1 MPRMTSA
8 LNTAF
13 DFTDDDL
20 VANRA
25 GRLSPTQQGKMSK
38 LRGRAQVANLVF
50 GAIFVVIIVVIAVIV
65 LPGVLAP
72 QPAGSSAVPPGLIAL
87 VLVGVLGII
96 VFSVLRGRRKLQG
109 VAGAVLTTE
118 GEAKTRSGMVE
129 VGDGG
134 MGAIYRLTVGKV
146 TFPLSSP
153 DQLAPFTDGTR
164 YRVYYVRGT
173 LPVVVSAEAV

>member
-1 MPRMTSA
+1 MASA

-25 GRLSPTQQGKMSK
+25 GRLSPAQQARMSK

-50 GAIFVVIIVVIAVIV
+50 GAVFVVILVVIAIIV

-72 QPAGSSAVPPGLIAL
+72 QPAGSSAVPPGIIAL
-87 VLVGVLGII
+87 VLAGVLGVI
-96 VFSVLRGRRKLQG
+96 VFSVFRSRRKLQG

-118 GEAKTRSGMVE
+118 GEAKTRSGSVE
-129 VGDGG
+129 VGDGAG
-134 MGAIYRLTVGKV
+134 EAAVYRLTVGSV
-146 TFPLSSP
+146 TFPLSSA
-153 DQLAPFTDGTR
+153 DQLAPFLQGTR
-164 YRVYYVRGT
+164 YRVYYVKGT

>member
-1 MPRMTSA
+1 MASE

-25 GRLSPTQQGKMSK
+25 GRLSPTQQAKMSK
-38 LRGRAQVANLVF
+38 LRGQAQVANLVF
-50 GAIFVVIIVVIAVIV
+50 GAIFVVILIVIAVVV

-72 QPAGSSAVPPGLIAL
+72 QPAGSSAVPPGIIAL
-87 VLVGVLGII
+87 VLVGVLGVI
-96 VFSVLRGRRKLQG
+96 VFSVFRSRRKLKG

-118 GEAKTRSGMVE
+118 GEAKTRSGLVE
-129 VGDGG
+129 VGDGAG
-134 MGAIYRLTVGKV
+134 EAAVYRLTVGSV

-153 DQLAPFTDGTR
+153 DQLAPFVAGRR
-164 YRVYYVRGT
+164 YRVYYVKGT
-173 LPVVVSAEAV
+173 LPVVVSAEEA